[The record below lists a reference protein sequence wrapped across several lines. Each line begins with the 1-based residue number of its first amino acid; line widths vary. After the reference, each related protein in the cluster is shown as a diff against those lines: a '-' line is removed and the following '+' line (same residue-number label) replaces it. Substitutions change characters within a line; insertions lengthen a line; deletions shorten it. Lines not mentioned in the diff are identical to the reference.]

1 MHRIRMGIEAKA
13 NNCRLFLGGN
23 GGPLILCIADEL
35 IRAGWASV
43 TLTLVLFNTVLFFLI
58 FTLSGG
64 SVVASRTSTLKDA
77 RSNLHEIFKFFH

>member
-13 NNCRLFLGGN
+13 NNCRLFFGEN
-23 GGPLILCIADEL
+23 GGPLILCIAEEL

-43 TLTLVLFNTVLFFLI
+43 TLTLVLFNTVLFFLM
-58 FTLSGG
+58 SGG

-77 RSNLHEIFKFFH
+77 RSNLHEMFKFFH